1 MKKLLSIILALTF
14 CLAAFSA
21 LAPSA
26 SAADATI
33 SESEAKELIVKAE
46 EFCRNVRGG
55 YAHIH
60 ENSDEYRIDV
70 DYGGKYPEYYY
81 KVIEENLPSGSYEKM
96 CEYVETIYTKD
107 IAPKA
112 YAYKWTYIVN
122 PSDGMW
128 DELKSFFYRD
138 ESGVLYANTS
148 HLSYRGVN
156 LFPDAENVQIEIV
169 SGDSKTAKANV
180 YVKFFQVDAPRA
192 YNYDIVECRF
202 ENTADGWRIAE
213 SEYSLA
219 LSTEVVYLEDYRAK
233 NPDAPNPSGDG
244 ILIPDVREILLP
256 VIAELEKDIDEY
268 YYPEFCK
275 DSAVDR
281 LVAGCKAT
289 VEKVGDEYIVTV
301 NGEQTI
307 QFVYDPDDTRI
318 KIVESTDKEAT
329 ALVYFEFIEG
339 DKRVAKAVE
348 CKFSHYYSFWMLED
362 SQIIDLL
369 TNPDE
374 FVPSPDTGDRAFDTL
389 ALCLGGMAIVISVVC
404 FARRRRIEE

>member
-21 LAPSA
+21 LAPSV

-81 KVIEENLPSGSYEKM
+81 KVIEENLPGGSYEKM

-128 DELKSFFYRD
+128 DKLKSFFYRN

-180 YVKFFQVDAPRA
+180 HVKFFQVDGPRA

-219 LSTEVVYLEDYRAK
+219 LSTEAVYLEDYRAK
-233 NPDAPNPSGDG
+233 NPDAPNPSGGG

-256 VIAELEKDIDEY
+256 TIAELKKEIDKY
-268 YYPEFCK
+268 YYWEFCN

-281 LVAGCKAT
+281 LVAGCKAST
-289 VEKVGDEYIVTV
+289 ERDGDRYLVTV
-301 NGEQTI
+301 NGDEI
-307 QFVYDPDDTRI
+307 VRFVYDPENTRI
-318 KIVESTDKEAT
+318 EIVESTDKEAT
-329 ALVYFEFIEG
+329 ALVYFDFIDG
-339 DKRVAKAVE
+339 DKTVSKPIE
-348 CKFSHYYSFWMLED
+348 CKFSKDYSLWMLED

-369 TNPDE
+369 TDDQA
-374 FVPSPDTGDRAFDTL
+374 PDTGDSAFDIV
-389 ALCLGGMAIVISVVC
+389 ALCLGTMAIAVAVLGSL
-404 FARRRRIEE
+404 RRKREE